1 MTNIFGKPNLGY
13 LQLSTNLMP
22 VPQSRKCVEDTQLAQ
37 LAQLPGST
45 RSLMASND
53 NSPWVL

>member
-37 LAQLPGST
+37 LPGST